1 MPNFG
6 ASSGKVHAFW
16 QFHGAP
22 YKTYCVQVIG
32 LPLPSLCMS
41 LFFVISSSP
50 SLVYHVCSFSP
61 LFHFIHPSSASV
73 RVDPLSDFQLPPSE
87 LPTPVRSP
95 SRLSAPPSPLY
106 SVRRPPMRGRMRTR
120 FLLLSR
126 PATTTGARG
135 KRAEGATSVSQPPSP
150 KERIAKAN
158 AGAPD

>member
-50 SLVYHVCSFSP
+50 LCMQYVVFLPFS
-61 LFHFIHPSSASV
+61 ISSIRRPSV
-73 RVDPLSDFQLPPSE
+73 RPSIVRLPAAA
-87 LPTPVRSP
+87 V
-95 SRLSAPPSPLY
+95 
-106 SVRRPPMRGRMRTR
+106 
-120 FLLLSR
+120 
-126 PATTTGARG
+126 
-135 KRAEGATSVSQPPSP
+135 
-150 KERIAKAN
+150 
-158 AGAPD
+158 GAPDSSSITEPAVRSLLPVCTGLD